1 MLERGEEV
9 EEKRCKQV
17 EGWGGV
23 RGGGGGE
30 MHKR

>member
-9 EEKRCKQV
+9 EKRCKHV